1 MKHWVIT
8 GENRYKWMWMGTLGL
23 RGHGGH
29 RNKASRRC
37 SWSCRSGF
45 GSHDRGNFPGHHV
58 LGDEANMVKDG
69 WLWVCIGLGGCSC
82 MHKQLAKQKQ
92 GKKRQKWVSSAH
104 FRIHDH
110 GQKMQHV
117 GKDGLCAQRGSR
129 GGIKGNQRARSTLQC
144 IKANEKQENKQGSK
158 RKRQNQDAQIW

>member
-1 MKHWVIT
+1 M
-8 GENRYKWMWMGTLGL
+8 
-23 RGHGGH
+23 
-29 RNKASRRC
+29 
-37 SWSCRSGF
+37 
-45 GSHDRGNFPGHHV
+45 
-58 LGDEANMVKDG
+58 
-69 WLWVCIGLGGCSC
+69 
-82 MHKQLAKQKQ
+82 
-92 GKKRQKWVSSAH
+92 SSAY

-158 RKRQNQDAQIW
+158 RKRQNQDAQIWQPKATNTIKKDDTKLAKQKLKKN